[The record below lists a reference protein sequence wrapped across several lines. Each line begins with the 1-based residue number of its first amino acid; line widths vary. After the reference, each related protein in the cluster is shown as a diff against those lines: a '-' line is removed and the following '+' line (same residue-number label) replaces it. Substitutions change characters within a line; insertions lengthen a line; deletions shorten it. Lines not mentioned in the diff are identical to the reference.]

1 MSDDEV
7 RTRFLTDRGWFGF
20 QEYFVREKLLPK
32 LERIEFSGIAEAR
45 PSPEALVAVADAD
58 LVVIGPSNPLISV
71 APITALLAPAL
82 RRERTLAVSPIVGGR
97 SLKGPTVEMMLT
109 IRGEATP
116 ERVAEEYRTFA
127 GRYVLDNVDARR
139 AAAVEAMDYR
149 VLVTDT
155 VMNGTGGAQRLAA
168 DILEFRSGS

>member
-1 MSDDEV
+1 M
-7 RTRFLTDRGWFGF
+7 
-20 QEYFVREKLLPK
+20 
-32 LERIEFSGIAEAR
+32 
-45 PSPEALVAVADAD
+45 
-58 LVVIGPSNPLISV
+58 VIGPSNPLISV